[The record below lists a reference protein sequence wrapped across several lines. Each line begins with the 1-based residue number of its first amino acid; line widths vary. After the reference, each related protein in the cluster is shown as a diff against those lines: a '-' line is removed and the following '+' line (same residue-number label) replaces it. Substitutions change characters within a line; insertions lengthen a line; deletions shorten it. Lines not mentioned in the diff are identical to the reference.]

1 MIYDFNNVCLIRLI
15 RSIKLMEQKQLW
27 LNQIRNTVV
36 SGQKNIHAVLFKQ
49 IAERLYWNAT
59 R

>member
-36 SGQKNIHAVLFKQ
+36 SGQKNIHAVLFKH
-49 IAERLYWNAT
+49 IAERLHWNAT